1 MASEVTIRQVNRA
14 LQELSDAAKAEFLEG
29 FSRIDPRLQWHRN
42 QFVREFFPGLIEKYG
57 IIASSVGADVFEAEA
72 RALGIRPSVELAPGV
87 NAERASARLM
97 GELNM
102 TTTLATAL
110 QLTDELVRQPY
121 RSTFQDS
128 AYRSGAG
135 WARVPVSDTCQFC
148 IMLASR
154 GGVYASSD
162 IAEFGFSGK
171 KYHGDCD
178 CVPVLVRGPED
189 YPEGYDPDAMYG
201 DYLRARDAVGDY
213 FDTRSILAKM
223 REMYGGH

>member
-1 MASEVTIRQVNRA
+1 MAD
-14 LQELSDAAKAEFLEG
+14 LSAAAQSDFLMG
-29 FSRIDPRLQWHRN
+29 FRSIDPRN
-42 QFVREFFPGLIEKYG
+42 QYERYRFVRAFFPALVDEYG
-57 IIASSVGADVFEAEA
+57 TISAALAADVFEAEA

-154 GGVYASSD
+154 GGVYSSEE

-201 DYLRARDAVGDY
+201 DYARARDAVGDY